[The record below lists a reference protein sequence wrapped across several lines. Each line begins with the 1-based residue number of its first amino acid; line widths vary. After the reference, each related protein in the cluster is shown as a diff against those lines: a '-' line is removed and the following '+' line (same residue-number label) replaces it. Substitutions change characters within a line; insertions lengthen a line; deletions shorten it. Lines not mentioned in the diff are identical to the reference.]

1 MKPSPLRVTVLLIAF
16 LCSNLIPDGYARS
29 VGDNRDKNRANNNNN
44 NRPNQGRPQ
53 QQQRPSAPKSGGARG
68 PVAPPQGARNPL
80 TGSSVTRESNARPNA
95 PRPNQG
101 QNNRPNQGQD
111 NRPKDRPSGNNNNNN
126 RPAPKGPNQPENRP
140 APRPNQPD
148 NRPGGKGPETRPV
161 PKGPNQPDNRPSP
174 KGPNQPD
181 NRPGGKGQGNA
192 GNNRPAPR
200 PPALADK
207 RPGNNNNR
215 PGDNRP
221 GNRPGD
227 RPNHPNQPNRP
238 GGHTPFVPGKV
249 TYPGQIAKPAN
260 RPGSNNNK
268 RPVNHPNRITKN
280 RPQSLNQVVTNNNID
295 NINNNWGNQ
304 WTNNNTT
311 IWNNNQTT
319 YRGPVVINQ
328 NFKNSVNYAYR
339 PTSWGARPWWSSST
353 YHNWHHGSWNYG
365 WNNSWHSYHRP
376 VNYYRPPVYLPG
388 YRPYVAPRPVV
399 PWGIAAW
406 SLGSLFY
413 DSGYS
418 TYRNPYQAP
427 PVQTQTTIINYTQ
440 PLSVVASKEV
450 PQPQEAAM
458 TAEEMSSAALERAR
472 DAFSNGDYLSA
483 LKSTDESISYAASDP
498 ALHEFRAL
506 CLFALGRY
514 GDAAGVL
521 NPVLASGPG
530 WDWATMSAFYP
541 DGEIYTVQLRK
552 LEAYVDSRPDSAD
565 SQFLLGYHYLVA
577 GFIDEAYGMFDSV
590 TTLQPA
596 DTVAVQLRNLTGSS
610 SPTADSEE
618 VPAEEI
624 SDAPPADLG
633 DGVVVEMISP
643 DDIIGG
649 WRSVSGDGK
658 TITLTLSPD
667 GPFEWNYEG
676 AADGTVLSGEWSIDE
691 EGQLILAAADV
702 QMVATISLNED
713 TLQFILAGSP
723 VGDPGLSFQRIP

>member
-1 MKPSPLRVTVLLIAF
+1 MKPSPLRVTALLIAF
-16 LCSNLIPDGYARS
+16 LCSNLIPDGYSRS
-29 VGDNRDKNRANNNNN
+29 AGDDKDKNRANSN

-53 QQQRPSAPKSGGARG
+53 QQQRPSAPKGGGARG

-80 TGSSVTRESNARPNA
+80 TGSSVSRESNARPNA
-95 PRPNQG
+95 PRPNQEP
-101 QNNRPNQGQD
+101 NNRPNQGQD
-111 NRPKDRPSGNNNNNN
+111 NHPKDRPSGNNNNRPAPKGANQPEN
-126 RPAPKGPNQPENRP
+126 RPAPRPNQPDSRPGAKGPETRPAPKGPNQPENRP
-140 APRPNQPD
+140 AP
-148 NRPGGKGPETRPV
+148 
-161 PKGPNQPDNRPSP
+161 KGPNL
-174 KGPNQPD
+174 PD

-200 PPALADK
+200 PPAHADK
-207 RPGNNNNR
+207 RPGNNHNR

-221 GNRPGD
+221 GDRPSH
-227 RPNHPNQPNRP
+227 PNHPNQPNRP

-260 RPGSNNNK
+260 RPGSNLNNK

-280 RPQSLNQVVTNNNID
+280 RPKSLNQVVTNNNIN

-304 WTNNNTT
+304 WTTNNTT

-339 PTSWGARPWWSSST
+339 PTSWGSRPWWSSST

-376 VNYYRPPVYLPG
+376 VSYDRPPVYLPG

-406 SLGSLFY
+406 SLGSLYY

-450 PQPQEAAM
+450 PRPQEAAK

-483 LKSTDESISYAASDP
+483 LKSTDESISYASSDP

-541 DGEIYTVQLRK
+541 DGEIYTGQLRK
-552 LEAYVDSRPDSAD
+552 LEAYVESRPDSAD

-577 GFIDEAYGMFDSV
+577 GFIDEAFGMFDSV

-618 VPAEEI
+618 APAGEVA
-624 SDAPPADLG
+624 DAPPADLG
-633 DGVVVEMISP
+633 DGVVVELISP

-649 WRSVSGDGK
+649 WKSASGDGK
-658 TITLTLSPD
+658 TITLTLSPE

-676 AADGTVLSGEWSIDE
+676 AADGKVLSGEWSIDD